1 MKNGIFPEGWK
12 QDPQLAGTL
21 EPFIAVL
28 EYLSGFSVPLMLIAN
43 FARIMNNDGEYKH
56 LLLSNGAA
64 AILVMALL
72 FLEVFRITAGRFLV
86 NAHVDLN
93 QVDEWVQMIRSP
105 GR

>member
-1 MKNGIFPEGWK
+1 
-12 QDPQLAGTL
+12 
-21 EPFIAVL
+21 
-28 EYLSGFSVPLMLIAN
+28 
-43 FARIMNNDGEYKH
+43 
-56 LLLSNGAA
+56 
-64 AILVMALL
+64 MALL

>member
-56 LLLSNGAA
+56 LVGSLSMAVTEPEQ
-64 AILVMALL
+64 VMP
-72 FLEVFRITAGRFLV
+72 RRRFL
-86 NAHVDLN
+86 
-93 QVDEWVQMIRSP
+93 
-105 GR
+105 